1 MALMLLLSEWC
12 PMGFNEFQTDIF
24 VIMFQILPDPGLN
37 VYVGIELQ
45 SDWSGDLLTFIF
57 LSS

>member
-37 VYVGIELQ
+37 VYDG
-45 SDWSGDLLTFIF
+45 SWSGKTSANFSQRF
-57 LSS
+57 